1 MRGTADAARLDVL
14 NPLRLLLPLSVLRL
28 QWLLRLLRPIRR
40 RGALSPFRDRRLSWR
55 HKPRSRRA
63 CVYRAMCDINC
74 IIFKIVNLLS
84 DEPRLYHWAGGS

>member
-40 RGALSPFRDRRLSWR
+40 RGALSPFRDRRLSRR
-55 HKPRSRRA
+55 HKPRSLDFA
-63 CVYRAMCDINC
+63 LGPLTWCAVPCMCI
-74 IIFKIVNLLS
+74 
-84 DEPRLYHWAGGS
+84 

>member
-40 RGALSPFRDRRLSWR
+40 RGALSPFRDRRLSRR
-55 HKPRSRRA
+55 HKPRSRA
-63 CVYRAMCDINC
+63 CVVVCICDINC
-74 IIFKIVNLLS
+74 IIFKISNLLS